1 MSNKVIAS
9 SSTTIVVNQNGKA
22 VYDFLKSRPG
32 EIFSF
37 GEIVQGA
44 GVAKNS
50 AYIASAKKVAD
61 LEGGII
67 ETIDDGV
74 TYTETVT
81 KTFKHTNSDG
91 SESSNYSV
99 TTTKEKT
106 AKGYRYMPNEE
117 PEADEEP
124 EDETDEEPAPFMA
137 DDDEKEGD

>member
-22 VYDFLKSRPG
+22 VYNFLKARPG

-37 GEIVQGA
+37 GEIVKGA

-50 AYIASAKKVAD
+50 AYVASAKKIAD

-81 KTFKHTNSDG
+81 KTFKHMNSDG
-91 SESSNYSV
+91 TETSNYAV

-106 AKGYRYMPNEE
+106 AKGYRYMPTEE
-117 PEADEEP
+117 PETEGEADEA
-124 EDETDEEPAPFMA
+124 PAPFMA
-137 DDDEKEGD
+137 DDEKEGD